1 MARILIIDDDVQM
14 RSRLRQMLEREGYE
28 VEEANNGK
36 VALRAYKEN
45 PADLVIT
52 DIIMPEKEG
61 LEIIRELRKD
71 YPDVKV
77 IAISGGGHI
86 SPDEYLYLAKAFGA
100 QCVFAKPFERRE
112 LIEAVQE
119 LIYKNDKV
127 LSYCID

>member
-1 MARILIIDDDVQM
+1 MAHILIIDDDVQM
-14 RSRLRQMLEREGYE
+14 RSMLRQMLEREGYE

-86 SPDEYLYLAKAFGA
+86 SPDEYLHLAKAFGA

-119 LIYKNDKV
+119 LI
-127 LSYCID
+127 